1 LSYKVK
7 NLERIDGDKVKL
19 NLEIA
24 NSYLRKSVNKAYKD
38 ISNKAKIPGFRKGKI
53 PNQIIDLNFGK
64 KYVLSEAAS
73 ISISELYPEIIMSE
87 DIKPIDHPKINI
99 TQLEE
104 DLPLGFEVVVDVEP
118 QPKLPTYKG
127 IKAAGL
133 STEVTDEEVEKQV
146 TNIRNKFASLEP
158 VEDDKLA
165 VKGDYVTIDFT
176 GKIDGK
182 EFEGGSAEDY
192 VLEIGSNTLFKE
204 FEDTLVG
211 MKKGDKKSI
220 TITLPDN
227 IENRELTGK
236 QADFDIAIKEI
247 KRKVLPEVDEDFLK
261 NMGDYKDIDE
271 FKSYIEGKLSEQK
284 KIARRNRIIED
295 VFKYLVENTKIDIP
309 PAMIKNRLNIIRD
322 GFEKRLNE
330 QKVSKKNYLKA
341 LNITEDKFDEEIKKR
356 AVDEIKEYIIIE
368 ALEKAEKN
376 NIEPTEDEIKK
387 EKENI
392 LSEYKKEEDK
402 NKIKEFIE
410 SEDGKKN
417 LIGSIRRRKIID
429 FLIKNAKIVEEEK
442 NDTGEDKK
450 KKLLLPGNNKPD
462 VKNSD
467 KKLWTPSKKNK
478 KE

>member
-1 LSYKVK
+1 MSYKVK
-7 NLERIDGDKVKL
+7 NLKRMDGDKVKL
-19 NLEIA
+19 DLEIA

-53 PNQIIDLNFGK
+53 PNQMIDLNFGK

-73 ISISELYPEIIMSE
+73 ISISELYPEIIMGE
-87 DIKPIDHPKINI
+87 DIKPVDHPKINI

-118 QPKLPTYKG
+118 QPKLPAYKG
-127 IKAAGL
+127 IKATGL
-133 STEVTDEEVEKQV
+133 PTEVTEEEVEKQV
-146 TNIRNKFASLEP
+146 DNIRNKFATLEP
-158 VEDDKLA
+158 AEDDKPA
-165 VKGDYVTIDFT
+165 VKGDYATIDFT

-182 EFEGGSAEDY
+182 EFGGGSAEDY

-204 FEDTLVG
+204 FEDTLIG
-211 MKKGDKKSI
+211 MKKGDKKSV

-227 IENRELTGK
+227 IENRKLTGK
-236 QADFDIAIKEI
+236 QAGFDISIKEI
-247 KRKVLPEVDEDFLK
+247 KHKVLPEVDEDFLK
-261 NMGDYKDIDE
+261 NMGDYKDIGE
-271 FKSYIEGKLSEQK
+271 FKDYIEGKLIEQK

-309 PAMIKNRLNIIRD
+309 PAMIKNRSNITRD
-322 GFEKRLNE
+322 GFERRLKE

-356 AVDEIKEYIIIE
+356 AVDEIKEYLIIE

-376 NIEPTEDEIKK
+376 NIEPAEDEIKK

-392 LSEYKKEEDK
+392 LSEYKKEGDK

-410 SEDGKKN
+410 SEDGNKN
-417 LIGSIRRRKIID
+417 LAGSIRRRKIID
-429 FLIKNAKIVEEEK
+429 FLIKNAKISEEEK
-442 NDTGEDKK
+442 SDAGKDKK
-450 KKLLLPGNNKPD
+450 KKLLLPGNNKSD
-462 VKNSD
+462 AKNSD